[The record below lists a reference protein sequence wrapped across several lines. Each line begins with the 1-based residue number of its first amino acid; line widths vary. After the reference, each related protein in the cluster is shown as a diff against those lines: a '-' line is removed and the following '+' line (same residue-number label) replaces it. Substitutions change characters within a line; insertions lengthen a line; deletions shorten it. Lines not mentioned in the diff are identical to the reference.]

1 VVTTAHRRG
10 PFVVDSGS
18 EFKHDPDRQP
28 SSTLLTPMPDLRRV
42 DLDDTHAVLVGTLPA
57 SLVPDAIAFDTLWST
72 HPTDFHEI
80 KMHGRPV
87 KTPRW
92 QQAYGADYRYTG
104 NTNRALPLTAP
115 LTKWLA
121 WAQAGFDPELNGLLL
136 NWYDGTAG
144 HYIGRHRDSEIN
156 RIEGSPIVTLSFGE
170 ERSFRMRPWRAP
182 GFVDV
187 PATDGSVIV
196 IPWETNRAF
205 THEVPPSKKSLG
217 RRISVTI
224 RAFHE

>member
-1 VVTTAHRRG
+1 
-10 PFVVDSGS
+10 
-18 EFKHDPDRQP
+18 
-28 SSTLLTPMPDLRRV
+28 MPDLRRIA
-42 DLDDTHAVLVGTLPA
+42 LDDTHAVLVGELPA
-57 SLVPDAIAFDTLWST
+57 SLVPDRPAFDALWSI
-72 HPTDFHEI
+72 HPAAFHEI

-104 NTNRALPLTAP
+104 NTNRALPLTPAMHP
-115 LTKWLA
+115 WLR
-121 WAQAGFDPELNGLLL
+121 WAREHFDPTLNGLLL
-136 NWYDGTAG
+136 NWYDGTAD
-144 HYIGRHRDSEIN
+144 HYIGKHRDSEIN
-156 RIEGSPIVTLSFGE
+156 RVEGSPIVTLSFGDV
-170 ERSFRMRPWRAP
+170 RMFRMRPWRAQ

-196 IPWETNRAF
+196 IPWDTNRAF
-205 THEVPPSKKSLG
+205 THEVPASKKTQG

>member
-1 VVTTAHRRG
+1 MT
-10 PFVVDSGS
+10 
-18 EFKHDPDRQP
+18 E
-28 SSTLLTPMPDLRRV
+28 LRRI
-42 DLDDTHAVLVGTLPA
+42 DLDETHAVLVGELPA
-57 SLVPDAIAFDTLWST
+57 SLVLDAAGFAALWSI
-72 HPTDFHEI
+72 HPPDFHEI

-92 QQAYGADYRYTG
+92 QQAYGTDYRYTG
-104 NTNRALPLTAP
+104 NVNRALPLVDPMPA
-115 LTKWLA
+115 WLS
-121 WAQAGFDPELNGLLL
+121 WARERFDARLDGILL

-144 HYIGRHRDSEIN
+144 HYIGRHRDSDVN
-156 RIEGSPIVTLSFGE
+156 RVEGSPIVTLSFGE
-170 ERSFRMRPWRAP
+170 ERAFRMRPWRAE

-205 THEVPPSKKSLG
+205 THEVPASKKAVG